1 MITEKQQ
8 QKLDEIM
15 DEFNFGE
22 VAKVMEF
29 LNWTWAS
36 VGGVPCETEI
46 REQARRRLKELI
58 QENNGKPNKRGNWQ
72 KAFFSGG
79 IYARHFGGTDD
90 KGPWENLDLKFVLA
104 NHTTEENE

>member
-15 DEFNFGE
+15 DEFNFGK

-29 LNWTWAS
+29 LKWKW
-36 VGGVPCETEI
+36 VGVGVPCEAEI
-46 REQARRRLKELI
+46 RKKARMRLQELI
-58 QENNGKPNKRGNWQ
+58 CENNKNPNKRSDWQ

-79 IYARHFGGTDD
+79 IYAAHFGGTDE
-90 KGPWENLDLKFVLA
+90 KGPWENLELKFVLE
-104 NHTTEENE
+104 HFTTEENE